1 MLTCHLFTV
10 KRTPVVF
17 ALGGFVGAAQGLF
30 HVMGNRLDSF
40 YKEEDEFERKEIV
53 RRTTRLPVEQTIA
66 EIGEGRG
73 KSLPLKLRPL
83 GTGADVYKASVLP
96 DMRSGD
102 ESVLRRSMA
111 SRLTL

>member
-1 MLTCHLFTV
+1 MLTCHPFTV
-10 KRTPVVF
+10 KRTPVMF

-53 RRTTRLPVEQTIA
+53 RRTTRLPIEQTIA

-73 KSLPLKLRPL
+73 KSF
-83 GTGADVYKASVLP
+83 TFEI
-96 DMRSGD
+96 
-102 ESVLRRSMA
+102 ESFGNWY
-111 SRLTL
+111 